1 MISSRISCQDYSSL
15 FLSGFSKGRKQRL
28 TNRYQASVEF
38 RVYTLNV
45 YRFGRFLR
53 HGRYQ
58 PRYSKDRVA
67 HNHSRH

>member
-15 FLSGFSKGRKQRL
+15 FLSGFSEGREQRL
-28 TNRYQASVEF
+28 TNRYQAF
-38 RVYTLNV
+38 FFFFTLNV
-45 YRFGRFLR
+45 YRFGRFLG